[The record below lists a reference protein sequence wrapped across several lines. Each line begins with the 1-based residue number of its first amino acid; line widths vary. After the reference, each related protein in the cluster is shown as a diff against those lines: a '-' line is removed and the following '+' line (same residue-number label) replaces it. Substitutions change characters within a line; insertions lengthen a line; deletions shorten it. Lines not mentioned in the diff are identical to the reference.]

1 MFFNTEG
8 EMMDEKGK
16 VNIVPEEMKNPAD
29 LPKFLKNRPEIRFVS
44 LVGVDFLGNDT
55 DERIPV
61 SYFLEHVHEI
71 MDGGVQTDGSS
82 VNLPGIATLNDAKI
96 DFIVDAEGEWFVD
109 MNREYP
115 LDNGGYLST
124 LRIPAFFKHGEETFC
139 SRSLLKE
146 TAAFTEGRICE
157 ILQSDPLF
165 EEEWGFPASEIKH
178 AYLTLGTELEFWVRT
193 PAEHVSLQE
202 LSMSQMLKESY
213 WKRTKGQVRSALE
226 ETLLVLEGYGYD
238 VEMGHKEVGGVKA
251 KLSPDGSFH
260 GIMEQLEID
269 WRYDHPLASADKELY
284 ARILIKEIFRKNGL
298 EVTFD
303 AKPMRGIAGS
313 GEHMHFGMGIVT
325 RSGEKVNLF
334 SPGEADSYMSR
345 MGYGALMGLLK
356 HWPLVNPFVT
366 HSIDALN
373 RLKPGYEAPV
383 SIVASLGRSPRSPGR
398 NRTVLAGLIRSDDP
412 LSTRFELRAP
422 HPHTNT
428 YLAAGAV
435 YLAMLDGM
443 RYAVSRKREELHG
456 ELTKKYG
463 EPSAYLEQHREY
475 VSEENIFSFLT
486 HEERERLYGK
496 TPETVWEI
504 LEAFRGADRSPLEQT
519 PFREEIIESALR
531 ASLNKWIVEIRE
543 KTLPGVR
550 QALSSCQR
558 QPEREESR
566 DMRLW
571 KDFEAKRRLM
581 LKDRRSALSMASE
594 IELSLD
600 RKEYGNAGR
609 LVSSFMAL
617 YEEAEE
623 IYRLYVKN
631 TLI

>member
-1 MFFNTEG
+1 MK
-8 EMMDEKGK
+8 EKER
-16 VNIVPEEMKNPAD
+16 VYIVPGEVKNPEA
-29 LPKFLKNRPEIRFVS
+29 LPGFLKNRPEIRFVS

-61 SYFLEHVHEI
+61 SYFLDHIHEI

-96 DFIVDAEGEWFVD
+96 DFIVDTTGEWFVD
-109 MNREYP
+109 ENREFP
-115 LDNGGYLST
+115 LGNGECLST
-124 LRIPAFFKHGEETFC
+124 LRIPAFFKHGADTYC

-146 TAAFTEGRICE
+146 AAAFVEAQICE
-157 ILQSDPLF
+157 ILQGDPFF
-165 EEEWGFPASEIKH
+165 EEEWGFPAEDIEY

-193 PAEHVSLQE
+193 PAEQVPLQE
-202 LSMSQMLKESY
+202 LTMSQMLKESY
-213 WKRTKGQVRSALE
+213 WKRTKGQVRRALE
-226 ETLLVLEGYGYD
+226 EALLVLDSYGYD

-269 WRYDHPLASADKELY
+269 WRYDHPLAAADKELY

-303 AKPMRGIAGS
+303 AKPLRGIAGS

-325 RSGEKVNLF
+325 RGGEKVNLF
-334 SPGEADSYMSR
+334 SPGQADSFMSR

-356 HWPLVNPFVT
+356 HWPLVNPFIT
-366 HSIDALN
+366 HSLDALN
-373 RLKPGYEAPV
+373 RLKPGFEAPV
-383 SIVASLGRSPRSPGR
+383 SVVASLGQSPDAPSR
-398 NRTVLAGLIRSDDP
+398 NRTVLVGLIRSDNP

-422 HPHTNT
+422 NPHTNT
-428 YLAAGAV
+428 YLAAAAV
-435 YLAMLDGM
+435 YLVMLDGM
-443 RYAVSRKREELHG
+443 KYAVSKKREELHG

-463 EPSAYLEQHREY
+463 EPSAYLEQYREY
-475 VSEENIFSFLT
+475 VSEENIFSSLT
-486 HEERERLYGK
+486 PEERERLYGK
-496 TPETVWEI
+496 PPETVWEI

-519 PFREEIIESALR
+519 PFREEIINSALE

-543 KTLPGVR
+543 KFLPGAR

-558 QPEREESR
+558 RPEREEHR
-566 DMRLW
+566 DTRLW
-571 KDFEAKRRLM
+571 KDFNGKRRIM
-581 LKDRRSALSMASE
+581 LKDRRSVPSMASE
-594 IELSLD
+594 IELLLD

-609 LVSSFMAL
+609 LMANFMAL
-617 YEEAEE
+617 YEEAEK
-623 IYRLYVKN
+623 IYSLYVRN
-631 TLI
+631 TMI